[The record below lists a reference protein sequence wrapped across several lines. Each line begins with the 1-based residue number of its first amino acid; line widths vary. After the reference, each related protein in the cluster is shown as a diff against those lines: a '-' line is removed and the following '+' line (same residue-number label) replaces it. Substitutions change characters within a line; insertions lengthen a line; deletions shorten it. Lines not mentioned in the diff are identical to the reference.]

1 MSKLGSLYIELG
13 EPEGELCGCDCE
25 VGNWAADEIMRLR
38 AELEK
43 YRMASQTKC
52 ERYVLVPINPTDEM
66 LDSIR
71 KTINLGYVNKDIAA
85 YESYK
90 AMLSATPQPTGD
102 RVRELEAKILA
113 LPRYSF
119 LSPKE
124 GGVRRYE
131 DTSGAWIERWEVIK
145 LLEAMKE
152 DNKCH
157 TTT

>member
-25 VGNWAADEIMRLR
+25 VGDWAADEIMRLR

-43 YRMASQTKC
+43 YRMASQVNNMLPNQEPLGSDFEK
-52 ERYVLVPINPTDEM
+52 VLYDNLDSLYETTDTYQPTD
-66 LDSIR
+66 
-71 KTINLGYVNKDIAA
+71 N
-85 YESYK
+85 
-90 AMLSATPQPTGD
+90 

-152 DNKCH
+152 AIQ
-157 TTT
+157 